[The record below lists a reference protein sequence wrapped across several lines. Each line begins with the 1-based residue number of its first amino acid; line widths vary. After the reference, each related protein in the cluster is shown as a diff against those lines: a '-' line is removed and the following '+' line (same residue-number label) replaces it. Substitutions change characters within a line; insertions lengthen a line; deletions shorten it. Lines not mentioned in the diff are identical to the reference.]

1 MIQLQKYLKQYLQI
15 SEPLIMENVSDLEN
29 PNKTTKSSLMINL

>member
-15 SEPLIMENVSDLEN
+15 NEPLIMENDSDFKKN
-29 PNKTTKSSLMINL
+29 QTKQQNHH